1 MKKMNLVVV
10 IAMLVSVFS
19 FGSLKVSAQDDVS
32 LDGILVGFS
41 QTDSMSAWR
50 TTETDSIQESVE
62 AAGGQFIVK
71 DAGGDIATQE
81 SDIRDLVAAG
91 VDILVVAPLEDHGL
105 QNALE
110 DAMNNGIPVILVDRA
125 VAGDVNVH
133 YTTAIAS
140 DFVWQGEQAAL
151 AIMEALPDGG
161 NIVIINGGYDSST
174 STDRQDGFVEA
185 LDPEKYTVVAEQ
197 DGAWLMDQAQGV
209 MENII
214 QSQGAENI
222 DAVYAVTD
230 DMIQG
235 AKRALESASLV
246 PGEDVVTVG
255 IDGSKAAL
263 QDVEAGVQLASVTSS
278 PYFGPVVVET
288 AAKIL
293 NGEEIDEAIVFEDT
307 VYTKDTVEVDK
318 GY

>member
-1 MKKMNLVVV
+1 MNLVVV

-307 VYTKDTVEVDK
+307 VYTKDNVEVDK

>member
-1 MKKMNLVVV
+1 
-10 IAMLVSVFS
+10 
-19 FGSLKVSAQDDVS
+19 
-32 LDGILVGFS
+32 
-41 QTDSMSAWR
+41 MSAWR

-307 VYTKDTVEVDK
+307 VYTKDNVEVDK

>member
-1 MKKMNLVVV
+1 MNLVVV

>member
-307 VYTKDTVEVDK
+307 VYTKDNVEVDK